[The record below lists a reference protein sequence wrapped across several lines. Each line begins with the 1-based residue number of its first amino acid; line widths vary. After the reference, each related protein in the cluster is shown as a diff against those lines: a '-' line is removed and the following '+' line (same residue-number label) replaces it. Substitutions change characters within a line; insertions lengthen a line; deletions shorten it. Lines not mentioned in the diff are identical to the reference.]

1 MVLLLLPVKS
11 ETSTHF
17 IVGIPSIYEVT
28 STGIGRLTGRSFCL
42 DRYSRIRLLS
52 MSFPHGILD
61 CLTIKVEIHLPCV
74 AMAERADFQ
83 VE

>member
-1 MVLLLLPVKS
+1 MVLLLLPLKS

-61 CLTIKVEIHLPCV
+61 CLTISLDEIPELLGRRQRDQV
-74 AMAERADFQ
+74 A
-83 VE
+83 